1 MVGIAQ
7 LVERQVVALEV
18 MGSSPI
24 AHPENCLFLIGVCA
38 MLLSVRRGFYFWPI
52 LKKTPE
58 MTSI

>member
-24 AHPENCLFLIGVCA
+24 AHPENRLFLKAVCGILPA
-38 MLLSVRRGFYFWPI
+38 VRRGFYFWPV
-52 LKKTPE
+52 
-58 MTSI
+58 